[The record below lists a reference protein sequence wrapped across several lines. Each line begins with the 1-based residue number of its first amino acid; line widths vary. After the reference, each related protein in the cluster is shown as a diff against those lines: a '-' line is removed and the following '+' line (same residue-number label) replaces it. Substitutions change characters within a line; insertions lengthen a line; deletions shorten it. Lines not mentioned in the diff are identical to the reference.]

1 MKTDE
6 GNSYESED
14 SNAGVT
20 IPEEFQQATH
30 KLVQSASN
38 KHQLNHVRD
47 KVNSRSDEMQ
57 QEEMAKSSKKGGP
70 KVKSFNSEMMPSE

>member
-6 GNSYESED
+6 GNSSESED

-38 KHQLNHVRD
+38 KHQLHHISD
-47 KVNSRSDEMQ
+47 KVSARQSEMQ
-57 QEEMAKSSKKGGP
+57 EEEMAKDSKKGSP